1 MKGTTVS
8 LRIAQES
15 HVERTAQQQRFSPAD
30 DAQWSPG
37 EWAALI
43 SHYATRQT
51 VGNLHAIDLATFRA
65 DMVKVGA
72 LAMAAIQAVESKGE

>member
-1 MKGTTVS
+1 MS
-8 LRIAQES
+8 IQEIQA
-15 HVERTAQQQRFSPAD
+15 ERTAQQQRFSPSN
-30 DAQWSPG
+30 DAQWSPC

-51 VGNLHAIDLATFRA
+51 VGALWAVDASKFRA

-72 LAMAAIQAVESKGE
+72 LALAAIQAIDREGA

>member
-8 LRIAQES
+8 LRIAQEF
-15 HVERTAQQQRFSPAD
+15 HVERTAQEAKWGDGND
-30 DAQWSPG
+30 DKWSLG

-43 SHYATRQT
+43 SHYATRQA
-51 VGNLHAIDLATFRA
+51 VGDMHAIDADKFRA

-72 LAMAAIQAVESKGE
+72 LAMAAIQAIERKAP